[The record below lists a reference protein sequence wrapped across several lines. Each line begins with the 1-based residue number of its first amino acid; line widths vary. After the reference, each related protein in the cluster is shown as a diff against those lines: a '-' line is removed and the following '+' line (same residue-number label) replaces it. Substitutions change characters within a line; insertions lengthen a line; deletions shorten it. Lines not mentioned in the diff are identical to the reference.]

1 MESYTRVGACTEEKA
16 RADCGLRGA
25 DATKPTASLSGGQ
38 RARLALALAV
48 ASGAD
53 LLPLDEPANHLDADS
68 RESLENALVEWKGTA
83 PFVSHDRRFVEAEA
97 NAAWLLRDGALEATH
112 LDRGAEA
119 PRQKGR
125 PSQSP
130 ISFPTKDYQ
139 LDRIEN
145 GT

>member
-1 MESYTRVGACTEEKA
+1 LESYTRVGACTEEKA

-53 LLPLDEPANHLDADS
+53 LLPLDEPANHLDAD
-68 RESLENALVEWKGTA
+68 WKGTA